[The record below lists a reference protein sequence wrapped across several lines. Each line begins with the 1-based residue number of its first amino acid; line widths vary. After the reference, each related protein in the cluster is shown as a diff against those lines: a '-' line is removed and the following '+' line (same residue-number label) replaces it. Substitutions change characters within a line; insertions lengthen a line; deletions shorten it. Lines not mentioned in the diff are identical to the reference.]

1 MLGVLLREGAT
12 RGMGPSIQ
20 VLEITQEDRLRQ
32 TNDLLPYL
40 PQFRQFFSPL
50 PKHKSD
56 IKFRISA
63 ISLNDLQCITQ
74 TMLKVRSSSTA
85 L

>member
-20 VLEITQEDRLRQ
+20 VLEIAQEDRLRQ

-50 PKHKSD
+50 PQHKSEF
-56 IKFRISA
+56 KFRITA

-74 TMLKVRSSSTA
+74 TILKVRSSSTA